1 MSLALVPRLA
11 LALTFGQAEPPPPAD
26 VASQLRECD
35 AALAQRKSELARAC
49 YEALRLGHP
58 GTPEGHDAERALMMM
73 SLMPPLVP
81 ALTPPQ
87 GPGSEPG
94 KTGFYVVEPY
104 SSRTNERLRL
114 TTWEKLDF
122 GISGFV
128 FGLTT
133 GFSFA
138 GASEADNPL
147 APMAAGALIYTGLAA
162 LYVNTAKIDRGDL
175 PLVLT
180 ISLYLPSTAGLIALA
195 TETESPRAAGGV
207 IVGAGLVALPL
218 AYWAAA
224 STDLDPGDTQLV
236 RDAGFWGGVWG
247 VAAALSVERV
257 RERSVGVAGL
267 VGLYGGLGLGLLA
280 ASTSDVSLERVRV
293 TTWGGYGGAVV
304 GGLIAAGTET
314 DVTGL
319 FRDLAVGSALGVLV
333 TFISTGSIDAIPPDA
348 HLEGKPVSSLRY
360 LEPSLLPIV
369 ERDGRTQP
377 RLGLNLARGRF

>member
-1 MSLALVPRLA
+1 MFALVPRLA
-11 LALTFGQAEPPPPAD
+11 LALTFGQAEPAPAPAAD
-26 VASQLRECD
+26 LASQLRECD
-35 AALAQRKSELARAC
+35 AALGQRKSELARAC
-49 YEALRLGHP
+49 YEALRLSHP
-58 GTPEGHDAERALMMM
+58 GTPEAHDAERALMMM

-87 GPGSEPG
+87 GPGWDPS

-104 SSRTNERLRL
+104 SAHTNERLRL

-122 GISGFV
+122 GISGFI
-128 FGLTT
+128 FGLST

-138 GASEADNPL
+138 GASDAENPL

-175 PLVLT
+175 PLVLA
-180 ISLYLPSTAGLIALA
+180 ISLYIPSTAGLIALA
-195 TETESPRAAGGV
+195 TETESPRAAGAA

-236 RDAGFWGGVWG
+236 RDAGFWGAVWG
-247 VAAALSVERV
+247 VSAALSVDRVEERT
-257 RERSVGVAGL
+257 VGVAGL

-304 GGLIAAGTET
+304 GGLIAAGTEAE
-314 DVTGL
+314 VSGA
-319 FRDLAVGSALGVLV
+319 FRDMAVGSALGVLV
-333 TFISTGSIDAIPPDA
+333 TFMSTGSIDAIPPTPTWTGSRSPRCA
-348 HLEGKPVSSLRY
+348 TSSRRCCQSWSGTAG
-360 LEPSLLPIV
+360 PSQGWGSI
-369 ERDGRTQP
+369 
-377 RLGLNLARGRF
+377 